1 MNPGQLKPDLRYWL
15 ALHQATALSASRLAS
30 LVREFGGAAEIF
42 AADAG
47 RLRAAGLP
55 PEAVAQLQTAQESF
69 DLLDEQ
75 IYSLSE
81 EAVGVLTLSDD
92 DYPANLRMVADAPIV
107 LFTRGPLIEED
118 RKAIG
123 IAGSRKASE
132 QGVAV
137 AHAIA
142 VHLAQA
148 GLTIVSGMAQ
158 GIDSAAHA
166 GALDAGGR
174 TIGVLGCGIR
184 ARLSPQAG
192 KLGRRVINQG
202 ALISE
207 TLPNA
212 RTTVA
217 ALFARDRIISGLS
230 LAVVIIEAAAESG
243 TMDTARHARKQKRPI
258 FVVDWGSRDDARAG
272 NRMLIEQGCQPLPAS
287 DPQQAAGLV
296 IERLSSAGGPSLQLA
311 LF

>member
-1 MNPGQLKPDLRYWL
+1 MCPAHLRPDLRYWL
-15 ALHQATALSASRLAS
+15 ALHQIAALAGGALTG
-30 LVREFGGAAEIF
+30 LVREFGGAEEIF
-42 AADAG
+42 AADPD

-55 PEAVAQLQTAQESF
+55 AEAIAELQRAAEALDLF
-69 DLLDEQ
+69 DDQ
-75 IYSLSE
+75 TYSLSE
-81 EAVGVLTLSDD
+81 EGVGVITLADD
-92 DYPANLRMVADAPIV
+92 CYPGNLRMVADAPII
-107 LFTRGPLIEED
+107 LFTRGSLTEGD

-132 QGVAV
+132 QGIAA

-142 VHLAQA
+142 GRLAQA
-148 GLTIVSGMAQ
+148 GLTIVSGMAA

-174 TIGVLGCGIR
+174 TIGALGCGIR

-192 KLGRRVINQG
+192 KLARRVLQCG
-202 ALISE
+202 ALVSE
-207 TLPNA
+207 THPNA

-230 LAVVIIEAAAESG
+230 LAVVVIEAAAESG
-243 TMDTARHARKQKRPI
+243 TMDTARHARRQKRPI
-258 FVVDWGSRDDARAG
+258 FVVDWAGRDGAPAG
-272 NRMLIEQGCQPLPAS
+272 NRMLIDQGCEPLPAA
-287 DPQQAAGLV
+287 DPVQAAGLV